1 MAEAGIWLN
10 AGLAVFNLLPIP
22 PLDGGRVLC
31 GLLPARWGGRLQKIE
46 PVGMFLVLG
55 CAVMRWLD
63 WLFEPAFKVLGRII
77 VALLGV
83 SA

>member
-1 MAEAGIWLN
+1 MLQMVTQELEASCRK
-10 AGLAVFNLLPIP
+10 A
-22 PLDGGRVLC
+22 D
-31 GLLPARWGGRLQKIE
+31 LPARWGGRLQKIE